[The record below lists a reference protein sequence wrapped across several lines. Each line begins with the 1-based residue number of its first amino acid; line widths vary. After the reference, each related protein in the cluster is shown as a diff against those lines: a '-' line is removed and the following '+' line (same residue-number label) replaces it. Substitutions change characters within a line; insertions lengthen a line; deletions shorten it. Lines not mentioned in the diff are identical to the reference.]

1 MPQAPSS
8 KRKGWGSS
16 SHGFIFTNNLVVSG
30 DDEIK
35 VKLSDGREFKGQVK
49 GPVDLD
55 GPGAH
60 QD

>member
-1 MPQAPSS
+1 
-8 KRKGWGSS
+8 
-16 SHGFIFTNNLVVSG
+16 VVSG